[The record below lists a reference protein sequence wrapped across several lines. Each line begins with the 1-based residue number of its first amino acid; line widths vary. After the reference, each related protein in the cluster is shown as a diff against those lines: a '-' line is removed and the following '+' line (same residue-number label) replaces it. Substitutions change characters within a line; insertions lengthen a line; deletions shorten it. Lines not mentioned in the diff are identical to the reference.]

1 MSKELFMGID
11 IGTTGV
17 RAVLFNEK
25 GYEVSLSYKEY
36 PMRSSPDGKAE
47 IEPEVVFKSMLD
59 VVKNCI
65 EQVENARNKISAIGL
80 STQLFSLVAVDRH
93 GNCLTNVIT
102 WADTRS
108 IKEGGFIE
116 KNFDCMAL
124 YRKTGCRVQH
134 PMYPLSKILWIK
146 NNHKDIYEKT
156 YKFISIKEYIIF
168 KLYGVFVL
176 DLTDASATACFN
188 IHKFVWD
195 EDVLEEVL
203 GVDKEKFGTPVECIH
218 VLKGMK
224 EEYAKIMGIPK
235 DTPLVIGS
243 GDGILANLGCGVFDN
258 TELSSTIGTSGAIRT
273 AVDFPLLDKEAR
285 TWCYCFTKD
294 KWVAGGAINNGG
306 IVLRWL
312 RDMHVGEYSKEAREK
327 GFNNVYELFDS
338 YAKEIRPGSDGLLFF
353 PYLTGQR
360 SPHWRADA
368 RGVIYGLN
376 LSHNKKH
383 LVRAAMEGIIFNMFM
398 IYNALMEQL
407 RNPVRKITANGGYAK
422 SGVWLQIQADVFD
435 KEILVAGVEEAAAL
449 GAAFLSMVGIGAK
462 RLIKEDAL
470 PAMRAKRPIEPIK
483 ENVEIYKNVYRN
495 FIELYNLIFKN
506 SGEVKNERDNN

>member
-1 MSKELFMGID
+1 
-11 IGTTGV
+11 
-17 RAVLFNEK
+17 
-25 GYEVSLSYKEY
+25 
-36 PMRSSPDGKAE
+36 
-47 IEPEVVFKSMLD
+47 
-59 VVKNCI
+59 
-65 EQVENARNKISAIGL
+65 
-80 STQLFSLVAVDRH
+80 
-93 GNCLTNVIT
+93 
-102 WADTRS
+102 
-108 IKEGGFIE
+108 
-116 KNFDCMAL
+116 
-124 YRKTGCRVQH
+124 
-134 PMYPLSKILWIK
+134 
-146 NNHKDIYEKT
+146 
-156 YKFISIKEYIIF
+156 
-168 KLYGVFVL
+168 
-176 DLTDASATACFN
+176 
-188 IHKFVWD
+188 
-195 EDVLEEVL
+195 
-203 GVDKEKFGTPVECIH
+203 
-218 VLKGMK
+218 
-224 EEYAKIMGIPK
+224 
-235 DTPLVIGS
+235 
-243 GDGILANLGCGVFDN
+243 
-258 TELSSTIGTSGAIRT
+258 
-273 AVDFPLLDKEAR
+273 VDFPLLDKEAR

-368 RGVIYGLN
+368 RGVMYGLN

-398 IYNALMEQL
+398 IYNALVEQL
-407 RNPVRKITANGGYAK
+407 RNPLRKIIANGGYAK

-462 RLIKEDAL
+462 RLIKEEAL
-470 PAMRAKRPIEPIK
+470 PAMRAKRAIEPIK

-506 SGEVKNERDNN
+506 SWEVKNERDNN